1 MRRKQLF
8 AIILAGALAA
18 GSAPAAVFAAESDMA
33 AMSEEGVGNAGSE
46 EAGSEDGSSDAEAPV
61 TDGADAADA
70 ATDTPAADNTTTD
83 ETPAAD
89 NTGAAETPAAED
101 PATADTTLPEEVQTQ
116 EQTEEN
122 KEVDPQEG
130 ENPVEATGIEV
141 LDADGQEIFN
151 TDGKRFENL
160 QDAIN
165 AVPDYEESAENKPII
180 KISQSIV
187 LTDTITI
194 NGKKVRIQST
204 ANGVTIKRNTEGEA
218 FTGTMFSVTGENS
231 RLQFFIDDAIDAT
244 LTVSGELPANGVIEA
259 EATGAIIDVQ
269 SGGTFGLNSGVT
281 LTGNNYAEG
290 GSAINCTGGKIVLAG
305 GTVTNN
311 DSGDKGAVYSDTD
324 ISMEGDA
331 SVSGNVDN
339 KNIYLGE
346 NAKLTL
352 TKVTSVLTG
361 QSTFTH
367 IKAQDGL
374 GVIAGTT
381 DMTKDEFATAIKNI
395 TYDDTTNYEYSIGS
409 DGYSVAL
416 KKKSSGGKDDQDKP
430 ADYEIT
436 YKDGTAK
443 WRDHTT
449 VEAKFTVTGDCEWA
463 YVVVK
468 KGTTKV
474 SPKKLSKFTSAKKNT
489 SFTVVAENVP
499 EEDSKII
506 VVARRNSSDTD
517 YKQAKPVYLYKSAMK
532 KARPAKPQAT
542 ATIRPASTPKV
553 TEGTVT
559 GFEDSIKFFPGKVYT
574 FTPTGA
580 GQDNQNPV
588 TGDERWIP
596 QYWTFSTSN
605 DAEKHTKWQI
615 SAPKGQQLKGRGSV
629 TYTMYIYCTKEVY
642 NGKNWEATD
651 VVEPYKA
658 QFTAV
663 EYTDKELADY
673 LAELSGT
680 PAQDDADGGDGG
692 DGSGGDGGT
701 DAELTATAA
710 ASAKDAGSKS
720 KSAVSTA
727 DESPI
732 GTMSVLAALSLLAG
746 GYVVVRKR
754 KKEEI

>member
-33 AMSEEGVGNAGSE
+33 AMSEEGVGDAGSE

-374 GVIAGTT
+374 EVIAGTT

-430 ADYEIT
+430 TDYEIT
-436 YKDGTAK
+436 YKAGSAK

-489 SFTVVAENVP
+489 SFTVVAENIP

-506 VVARRNSSDTD
+506 VVARRNSSDKD
-517 YKQAKPVYLYKSAMK
+517 YKQAKPVYLYTSAMK

-615 SAPKGQQLKGRGSV
+615 SAPKGQQLKGKGSV
-629 TYTMYIYCTKEVY
+629 TYTIYIYCKKQVY
-642 NGKNWEATD
+642 NGKKWVDTD
-651 VVEPYKA
+651 VVQPYKS

-692 DGSGGDGGT
+692 SGGDGGT
-701 DAELTATAA
+701 EAELTATAA
-710 ASAKDAGSKS
+710 ASEKDAGSKS

>member
-1 MRRKQLF
+1 M
-8 AIILAGALAA
+8 
-18 GSAPAAVFAAESDMA
+18 
-33 AMSEEGVGNAGSE
+33 
-46 EAGSEDGSSDAEAPV
+46 
-61 TDGADAADA
+61 
-70 ATDTPAADNTTTD
+70 
-83 ETPAAD
+83 
-89 NTGAAETPAAED
+89 
-101 PATADTTLPEEVQTQ
+101 
-116 EQTEEN
+116 
-122 KEVDPQEG
+122 
-130 ENPVEATGIEV
+130 
-141 LDADGQEIFN
+141 
-151 TDGKRFENL
+151 
-160 QDAIN
+160 
-165 AVPDYEESAENKPII
+165 
-180 KISQSIV
+180 
-187 LTDTITI
+187 
-194 NGKKVRIQST
+194 
-204 ANGVTIKRNTEGEA
+204 
-218 FTGTMFSVTGENS
+218 
-231 RLQFFIDDAIDAT
+231 
-244 LTVSGELPANGVIEA
+244 
-259 EATGAIIDVQ
+259 
-269 SGGTFGLNSGVT
+269 
-281 LTGNNYAEG
+281 TGNNYAEG

-615 SAPKGQQLKGRGSV
+615 SAPKGQQLKGKGSV
-629 TYTMYIYCTKEVY
+629 TYTIYIYCKKQVY
-642 NGKNWEATD
+642 NGKKWVDTD
-651 VVEPYKA
+651 VVQPYKS

-680 PAQDDADGGDGG
+680 PAQDGGDGG

-710 ASAKDAGSKS
+710 ASEKDAGSKS

>member
-33 AMSEEGVGNAGSE
+33 AMSEEGVGNAASE

-130 ENPVEATGIEV
+130 ESTETVEDTGIV
-141 LDADGQEIFN
+141 IADADGNVVYYKTLQEAVEAVADYDEAAN
-151 TDGKRFENL
+151 P
-160 QDAIN
+160 DAKTIQI
-165 AVPDYEESAENKPII
+165 SKPIVLDSTVE
-180 KISQSIV
+180 IS
-187 LTDTITI
+187 
-194 NGKKVRIQST
+194 GKKVNIQST
-204 ANGVTIKRNTEGEA
+204 AADVTITRKTEGEPFKGA
-218 FTGTMFSVTGENS
+218 MFSVKGANS
-231 RLQFFIDDAIDAT
+231 QLQFFADGSGSAT

-259 EATGAIIDVQ
+259 EATGSIIDIQ

-339 KNIYLGE
+339 KNIYLDE

-367 IKAQDGL
+367 IKAQDSL

-430 ADYEIT
+430 TDYEIT
-436 YKDGTAK
+436 YKAGSAK

-517 YKQAKPVYLYKSAMK
+517 YKQAKPVYLYTSAMK

-615 SAPKGQQLKGRGSV
+615 SAPKGQQLKGKGSV
-629 TYTMYIYCTKEVY
+629 TYTIYIYCKKQVY
-642 NGKNWEATD
+642 NGKKWVDTD
-651 VVEPYKA
+651 VVQPYKS

-680 PAQDDADGGDGG
+680 PAQDGGDDG